1 MISWNCS
8 GPNRPDERI
17 INRPLSRTKTPSIR
31 FSILYPLRHSLI
43 IIFTLHILLL
53 YLYISHTPF
62 TRAILVVDYYGVLA
76 LLAHRVRP
84 FRFWF
89 IIVDD
94 IILIR
99 CKLLCNACSHLFP
112 RYRFWRLF
120 ARQRTDFG
128 LQGGIGYWF
137 ELLHFLSVYIA
148 DQSYCYRSD
157 FFLFSIVCVII
168 SSFETLLAIQVV
180 NTIWRDNLRHFR
192 WFLKS

>member
-17 INRPLSRTKTPSIR
+17 INRPLSRKRKLLRSVI
-31 FSILYPLRHSLI
+31 SILYPLRHSLI

-53 YLYISHTPF
+53 YLYVSHTPF

-99 CKLLCNACSHLFP
+99 CKLLGCVMHVAICSPVIVSDVFLLAREQISDYKEVLDTDSNYYIFFP
-112 RYRFWRLF
+112 SISRINLIVIAPIFLYFPLF
-120 ARQRTDFG
+120 A
-128 LQGGIGYWF
+128 
-137 ELLHFLSVYIA
+137 
-148 DQSYCYRSD
+148 
-157 FFLFSIVCVII
+157 
-168 SSFETLLAIQVV
+168 
-180 NTIWRDNLRHFR
+180 
-192 WFLKS
+192 

>member
-8 GPNRPDERI
+8 GPKQAWWADNQQTLI
-17 INRPLSRTKTPSIR
+17 SKTPSIR

-53 YLYISHTPF
+53 YLYISHIPF

-84 FRFWF
+84 FRERFWF

-99 CKLLCNACSHLFP
+99 CKLLGCVMHVAICSPVIVSDVFLLAREQISDYKEVLDTDSNYYVFFP
-112 RYRFWRLF
+112 SISRINLIVIAPIFLYFPLF
-120 ARQRTDFG
+120 A
-128 LQGGIGYWF
+128 
-137 ELLHFLSVYIA
+137 
-148 DQSYCYRSD
+148 
-157 FFLFSIVCVII
+157 
-168 SSFETLLAIQVV
+168 
-180 NTIWRDNLRHFR
+180 
-192 WFLKS
+192 

>member
-31 FSILYPLRHSLI
+31 FSILHPLRHSLI

-84 FRFWF
+84 FRERFWF

-99 CKLLCNACSHLFP
+99 CKLLGCVMHVAICSPVIVSDVFLLAREQISDYKEVLDTDSNYYIFFP
-112 RYRFWRLF
+112 SISRINLIVIAPIFFYFPLF
-120 ARQRTDFG
+120 A
-128 LQGGIGYWF
+128 
-137 ELLHFLSVYIA
+137 
-148 DQSYCYRSD
+148 
-157 FFLFSIVCVII
+157 
-168 SSFETLLAIQVV
+168 
-180 NTIWRDNLRHFR
+180 
-192 WFLKS
+192 